1 VKISKIFLAAM
12 FSAAIGLS
20 TPSYGQSSSEIESAV
35 RAGRR
40 AADEYRRQEQ
50 DSKDSANQ
58 ALYEKNMAEIR
69 VLEKICRPMWRQ
81 SQLTRREFIETFT
94 KKKSE
99 RRAIS
104 KVCFENEIWMNK
116 WCSPP
121 PSNQGWSDADKCVGK
136 AEDWPEMPEMKEFLE
151 PTFRLSEFDPAM
163 QRFYAAVAKKY
174 E

>member
-1 VKISKIFLAAM
+1 
-12 FSAAIGLS
+12 
-20 TPSYGQSSSEIESAV
+20 
-35 RAGRR
+35 
-40 AADEYRRQEQ
+40 
-50 DSKDSANQ
+50 
-58 ALYEKNMAEIR
+58 
-69 VLEKICRPMWRQ
+69 
-81 SQLTRREFIETFT
+81 
-94 KKKSE
+94 
-99 RRAIS
+99 
-104 KVCFENEIWMNK
+104 MNK